1 MSPDLIRRD
10 FQEITR
16 IIINGINSYT
26 ETNPLFLE
34 CSFQIGH
41 KTISEIGGRFLEEY
55 ILLAIK
61 NSFHNDSKYELGSLS
76 SRSLGDFVIRSKDE
90 ASCAVY
96 FDVKAQHLSIRDR
109 TLEHYK
115 LNNIKQKKPGESHP
129 NLISYQKAIEFYTD
143 QSKKNNDIAMILV
156 KYDPTIINGKTNF
169 NIKELESESI
179 VLLRDL
185 GEKNLSYGD
194 LGKGQIQLS
203 RINTIEVLSRSKHDF
218 VKLIEGLKNR
228 PRKLRNSPKV

>member
-1 MSPDLIRRD
+1 MTPDLIRRD
-10 FQEITR
+10 FQEITK
-16 IIINGINSYT
+16 IIINGINSYA
-26 ETNPLFLE
+26 ETHPLFLE

-61 NSFHNDSKYELGSLS
+61 NSFHNHPKYELGSLS

-90 ASCAVY
+90 VSCAVY
-96 FDVKAQHLSIRDR
+96 FDVKAQHLSIRER
-109 TLEHYK
+109 TLEHYM

-143 QSKKNNDIAMILV
+143 HNKKNDDIAMIFI
-156 KYDPTIINGKTNF
+156 KYDPAIINGKTNF
-169 NIKELESESI
+169 NINELDSESI

-203 RINTIEVLSRSKHDF
+203 RINAIEVLSRSKHDF